1 MTRNP
6 RGHWREHRHVVVG
19 TRRQVRMMYT
29 LALGAGSDANQLV
42 ARNALLQMVVT
53 AFKRMEAELAARPVL
68 KLESTS
74 SPERRAAAAAAHAA
88 EAAEAVYEDDATAEG
103 APSSA
108 ELTRLAD
115 QGDIGRLKQVRP
127 PCIYRRVTER
137 AKPFTSS
144 AAA

>member
-1 MTRNP
+1 MRPMTRNP

-103 APSSA
+103 VSKRCASSLAPQRDPVSRCEGEVEGETA
-108 ELTRLAD
+108 
-115 QGDIGRLKQVRP
+115 
-127 PCIYRRVTER
+127 
-137 AKPFTSS
+137 
-144 AAA
+144 